1 MNQYNFIIY
10 YYIRFKMSKPY
21 FAVGKQ
27 GYSNARPQKITQR
40 AIRSGEYNPNQEN
53 SVKEF
58 QAFEQQ
64 TKIKR
69 EAFEQLEKETLT
81 RMYGT
86 PEEKAA
92 LARQYHDQLKENE
105 YTRLAQQDAER
116 AETAR
121 IERDMIERI
130 KY

>member
-1 MNQYNFIIY
+1 
-10 YYIRFKMSKPY
+10 
-21 FAVGKQ
+21 
-27 GYSNARPQKITQR
+27 
-40 AIRSGEYNPNQEN
+40 
-53 SVKEF
+53 
-58 QAFEQQ
+58 
-64 TKIKR
+64 
-69 EAFEQLEKETLT
+69 
-81 RMYGT
+81 MYGT

-92 LARQYHDQLKENE
+92 MARQYHDQLKENE